1 MQIQINK
8 DFQEY
13 KEDSWRGF
21 SLKELLSLIAATGSS
36 AAVVFVLYQIAGVP
50 MTLAVYLAVPAAMP
64 SLLTGF
70 YRYQG
75 MSFLKLIRER
85 LWRKQ
90 VSILTYE
97 AGELPAIGVDT
108 KMRKSSKGK
117 GMMKHGN
124 HEQ

>member
-1 MQIQINK
+1 
-8 DFQEY
+8 
-13 KEDSWRGF
+13 
-21 SLKELLSLIAATGSS
+21 
-36 AAVVFVLYQIAGVP
+36 
-50 MTLAVYLAVPAAMP
+50 
-64 SLLTGF
+64 
-70 YRYQG
+70 

-97 AGELPAIGVDT
+97 AGELPAIGVDA

>member
-36 AAVVFVLYQIAGVP
+36 AAVVFVFYQIADVP
-50 MTLAVYLAVPAAMP
+50 MTLAVYLAVPAAIP

-75 MSFLKLIRER
+75 MSFLNLVRER
-85 LWRKQ
+85 FWWKQ
-90 VSILTYE
+90 VCILTYE
-97 AGELPAIGVDT
+97 AGELPVIGING
-108 KMRKSSKGK
+108 KMRKTVKGK